1 MSVLAFRSATLG
13 YGGRPVLRD
22 VSFEVRP
29 REFWF
34 VLGPNGTGKSTLL
47 HAALGTLRPLAGA
60 VERGTATAAFVPQR
74 SDPNPTLPTTVRE
87 FVGLGFAGLR
97 LDRAER
103 DRRLAGALA
112 DVGLGGLER
121 RSLHALSG
129 GERQR
134 ALVARALV
142 RRPQLLLV
150 DEPTNHLDPVAEDA
164 LLRAV
169 GDFHVREGITIVFV
183 THDLA
188 LAGKYGTHA
197 ALLAGGELRSGPVE
211 RMLVPDELRRSFGV
225 PFEVSKGA
233 DGVVSVR
240 LHHD

>member
-1 MSVLAFRSATLG
+1 MSVLAFRNASLG
-13 YGGRPVLRD
+13 YAGRPVLRD
-22 VSFEVRP
+22 VSLEIRP
-29 REFWF
+29 KEFWF

-47 HAALGTLRPLAGA
+47 HAALGSLRPLAGA
-60 VERGTATAAFVPQR
+60 VERAPGVAGFVPQR

-87 FVGLGFAGLR
+87 FVGLGFAGLD

-103 DRRLAGALA
+103 DRRLAASLA
-112 DVGLGGLER
+112 DVGLGGFER

-142 RRPQLLLV
+142 RRPTLLLV

-169 GDFHVREGITIVFV
+169 CDFHCREGITIVFV

-197 ALLAGGELRSGPVE
+197 ALLAGGEVRSGPVAQV
-211 RMLVPDELRRSFGV
+211 LTPDELKRSFGA
-225 PFEVSKGA
+225 PFEVSKDA
-233 DGVVSVR
+233 AGVVSVR
-240 LHHD
+240 LLG